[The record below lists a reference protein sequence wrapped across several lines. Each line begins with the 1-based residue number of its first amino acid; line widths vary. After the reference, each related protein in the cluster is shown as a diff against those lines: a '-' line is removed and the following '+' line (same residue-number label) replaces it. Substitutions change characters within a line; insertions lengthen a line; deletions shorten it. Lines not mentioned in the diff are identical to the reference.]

1 MGQLLRYKI
10 FYKTFDLLINRKF
23 KTLRLKKIK
32 DDKISSFY
40 FYVTIFMYGLVCFRK
55 QSLRTNWIVLGYS
68 IYVRIDFFRLQPLN
82 IVLIVLGDSLYGQT
96 NSYSRRYSSIHK
108 YVAMIPKTSNIV
120 RLEFS
125 FYISTQENCL
135 NAIL

>member
-1 MGQLLRYKI
+1 MYE
-10 FYKTFDLLINRKF
+10 LI
-23 KTLRLKKIK
+23 
-32 DDKISSFY
+32 
-40 FYVTIFMYGLVCFRK
+40 C
-55 QSLRTNWIVLGYS
+55 
-68 IYVRIDFFRLQPLN
+68 FRLQPLS

-96 NSYSRRYSSIHK
+96 DSYSRRYSSIHK

-135 NAIL
+135 NVIL